1 MESVLVKA
9 VWKVLTN
16 LHAVVSVPSSYIF
29 MLKVKYFGLFHVLA
43 VLGVGM
49 DTPIFSLVFL

>member
-9 VWKVLTN
+9 VCKILTN

-29 MLKVKYFGLFHVLA
+29 MLKVKYFGFFRVFA
-43 VLGVGM
+43 VWGVGM
-49 DTPIFSLVFL
+49 DILILSLVFL

>member
-9 VWKVLTN
+9 ACNILTN
-16 LHAVVSVPSSYIF
+16 LHAVVSVQSSYIF
-29 MLKVKYFGLFHVLA
+29 MLKVKYFGFFHILD

-49 DTPIFSLVFL
+49 GMLILSLVFL

>member
-9 VWKVLTN
+9 VCKVLTN
-16 LHAVVSVPSSYIF
+16 LHAVVSVPSSCIF
-29 MLKVKYFGLFHVLA
+29 ILKVKYIGFFHVLA

-49 DTPIFSLVFL
+49 DMPILSLVFL